1 MPVTAFF
8 AAGFRPF
15 FSLLMLCAMLFMI
28 GWGGILLFHI
38 PLPLSVP
45 PVYWHAHELLFG
57 IVGAAIAGFLLTAV
71 ANWTGRPPVSGGLLM
86 LLVGIWVAAR
96 IVFFI
101 PVGVGLTGLVNC
113 GFWLLLAIVIGREI
127 MAANNRRNLKVV
139 LILVGFLVL
148 EILFF
153 SGISSSSDI
162 TASSLHA
169 GIMLGL
175 LLITLIAGR
184 ITPAFSNNWLR
195 SQGKEPCAENKTVLD
210 AMVFGSMA
218 LLLPWSFYSSSF
230 FIASLALFAACV
242 QSARLLL
249 WKGWMVQDNP
259 LLMVLHIA
267 YSFIPMGL
275 LLLAASQFIEG
286 VPVSAALHVMAIGG
300 IMSMVVAVAARVM
313 LGHTKRALEMP
324 MAAKIAYLGIV
335 GTVLVRVLAAFS
347 LTMIPDLYMSL
358 LGLSIVL
365 WVGSWLV
372 FSSYYL
378 PIMLEPFFDK
388 KLDKK
393 LD

>member
-1 MPVTAFF
+1 MPIAAFF
-8 AAGFRPF
+8 KAGFRPF
-15 FSLLMLCAMLFMI
+15 FSLLMLFAMLFMI
-28 GWGGILLFHI
+28 GWGGVLLFQL

-45 PVYWHAHELLFG
+45 AVYWHGHELLFG

-71 ANWTGRPPVSGGLLM
+71 ANWTGRPPVSGALLM
-86 LLVGIWVAAR
+86 SLVGVWLAAR
-96 IVFFI
+96 LVFFI
-101 PVGVGLTGLVNC
+101 PGGIGLTGLVNC
-113 GFWLLLAIVIGREI
+113 GFWLLLAVVIGREI
-127 MAANNRRNLKVV
+127 IAANNRRNLKVV
-139 LILVGFLVL
+139 LILIGFLVL
-148 EILFF
+148 EVLFF
-153 SGISSSSDI
+153 SGLTTGTAV

-210 AMVFGSMA
+210 GMVFGSMA

-230 FIASLALFAACV
+230 FIAALALFAACA

-249 WKGWMVQDNP
+249 WRGWMVQDNP

-275 LLLAASQFIEG
+275 LLLAASQFLDR
-286 VPVSAALHVMAIGG
+286 VPVSAALHVMGIGG

-324 MAAKIAYLGIV
+324 LAAKIAFLGIV

-358 LGLSIVL
+358 LGLSVVL

-378 PIMLEPFFDK
+378 PIMLEPFLGE
-388 KLDKK
+388 KLK
-393 LD
+393 